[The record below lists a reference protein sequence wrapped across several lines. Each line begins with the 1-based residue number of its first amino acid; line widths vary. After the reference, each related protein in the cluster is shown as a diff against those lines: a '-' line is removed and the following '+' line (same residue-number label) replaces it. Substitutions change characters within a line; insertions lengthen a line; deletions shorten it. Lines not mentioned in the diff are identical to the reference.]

1 MYLFHS
7 RSIFI
12 DPSTN
17 AVYGVGQKVKRP
29 QLAKTMRV
37 IARDGAS
44 ALYDGEL
51 TDALLSDIRAND
63 GIITR
68 QDLKDYK

>member
-1 MYLFHS
+1 M
-7 RSIFI
+7 
-12 DPSTN
+12 
-17 AVYGVGQKVKRP
+17 
-29 QLAKTMRV
+29 AKTFKI

-51 TDALLSDIRAND
+51 TEALLKDIADND

>member
-1 MYLFHS
+1 MYK
-7 RSIFI
+7 
-12 DPSTN
+12 
-17 AVYGVGQKVKRP
+17 VGQRVKRP
-29 QLAKTMRV
+29 QLAKTFKI

-51 TDALLSDIRAND
+51 TEALLKDIADND

>member
-1 MYLFHS
+1 MYK
-7 RSIFI
+7 
-12 DPSTN
+12 
-17 AVYGVGQKVKRP
+17 VGQKVKRP
-29 QLAKTMRV
+29 QLAETFKI

-44 ALYDGEL
+44 ALYDGQL
-51 TDALLSDIRAND
+51 TDALVSDIRESG